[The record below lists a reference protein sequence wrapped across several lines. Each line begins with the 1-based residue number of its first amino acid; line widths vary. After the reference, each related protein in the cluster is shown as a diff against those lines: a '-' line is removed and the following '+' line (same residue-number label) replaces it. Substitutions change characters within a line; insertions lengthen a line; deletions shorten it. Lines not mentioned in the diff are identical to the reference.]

1 MIGNNI
7 KNILYEQH
15 KTQVWLSK
23 QCGVTKSCIS
33 RIISGKAQPSLK
45 LLAKISEALSVDVC
59 QIIQRGTIGRWN
71 GKKLIQNR
79 TTGKDKLI

>member
-23 QCGVTKSCIS
+23 QCGVTKGHINQ
-33 RIISGKAQPSLK
+33 IISGKTQPSIN
-45 LLAKISEALSVDVC
+45 LLVKISEALSVDIHE
-59 QIIQRGTIGRWN
+59 II
-71 GKKLIQNR
+71 
-79 TTGKDKLI
+79 

>member
-23 QCGVTKSCIS
+23 QCGVTKGHINQ
-33 RIISGKAQPSLK
+33 IISGKTQPSIK
-45 LLAKISEALSVDVC
+45 LLVKISEALSVDIHE
-59 QIIQRGTIGRWN
+59 II
-71 GKKLIQNR
+71 
-79 TTGKDKLI
+79 

>member
-23 QCGVTKSCIS
+23 QCCVTKGHINQ
-33 RIISGKAQPSLK
+33 IISGKTQPSIK
-45 LLAKISEALSVDVC
+45 LLVKISEALSVDIHE
-59 QIIQRGTIGRWN
+59 II
-71 GKKLIQNR
+71 
-79 TTGKDKLI
+79 

>member
-23 QCGVTKSCIS
+23 QCGVTKGHINQ
-33 RIISGKAQPSLK
+33 IISGKTQPSIK
-45 LLAKISEALSVDVC
+45 LLMKIAEALSVDIHE
-59 QIIQRGTIGRWN
+59 II
-71 GKKLIQNR
+71 
-79 TTGKDKLI
+79 